1 MLHRIALIIAF
12 LAAPIFAESQSTT
25 GNYRFTVI
33 TPNLIRI
40 EHSPAKKFLDEPTYF
55 AVDRKARFDAKIVR
69 EPQSVVIDT
78 GVIQLECKDI
88 GGPPMPLSESLRATI
103 RHNGKKCEWTPGQK
117 QTANLGGTIQTLDQV
132 TGPVPLGEGVL
143 SRDGWYL
150 LDDTDRHVL
159 KNNWIA
165 PREKEEGAFDWYLF
179 GYGRDYKAAL
189 KSLTAIS
196 GPVPMPRKYALGA
209 WYSRYWPYTSAD
221 YRQIVKEYHDN
232 GFPLDVIVLDMDW
245 HITDVPKEQ
254 GGGWTGFSW
263 DRKLLPDAEELLKWF
278 KEQNLA
284 VTLNLHPM
292 EGIRKHDTAFEPFM
306 KELGLDPAK
315 DAPPKFDIGDR
326 KYVEA
331 FFKHGHNPLEDAGVD
346 FWWMDWQQDGDMPF
360 VPSVPG
366 LRHMPWLNQLY
377 FQQSQRKGL
386 RGMSFSRWGG
396 WGDHRHPIHF
406 SGDAGTNWES
416 LAFQIPFTSTAG
428 NVGCFFW
435 SHDIGGHMGARN
447 EESYARWCQ
456 FGALSAAL
464 RSHSTRDEK
473 MDRRPWKYEKWATD
487 SMRKSFRLRSELFP
501 YIYSS
506 VAQSCRESI
515 PLIRP
520 MYLEYPEDEEA
531 YRNPQ
536 QYMFGDHL
544 LVAPITMPG
553 VGPRKVAWQVV
564 WFPPGEWF
572 NFFTGEKYTGPSTQ
586 IVAADI
592 DEFPLFA
599 RAGAPIPM
607 QAFKE
612 RMSAQAA
619 DDLVIRLFPGS
630 AGVTKT
636 TLLDDDGVTRTA
648 ENRRETDITYSRD
661 DKGGTSVQVSPTRGD
676 NAQSARTVTLE
687 FAGAFE
693 IKDLVVTHGAQPVKF
708 ESKYQQESL
717 MNRVVVAGVDN
728 KSELVFEFREIESVP
743 DPMGAPA
750 ILASITSSDRRLG
763 SLIETERWDARVS
776 ILGVALITRSD
787 SPTTHGGREWIELI
801 ASKGIAVGPGGTLQL
816 RGAPASADVE
826 VIAGKPI
833 ELAGLV
839 RLLSPAD
846 SISKGNAT
854 IVLSV
859 RVSDFRKEPVELSTS
874 LRELPHA
881 PNNLSATAAAT
892 ASSSEPGYDPKG
904 AIDNAAA
911 GYPLGRQY
919 EWASHGEKAGAK
931 LKLSWKAPVTASQVF
946 LFDRPNKDDQ
956 VKSAVLRF
964 SDGSTA
970 RVGEL
975 QNTGEFPYRVHFPA
989 KTFDWV
995 ELEITEVSATT
1006 RNAGIAEM
1014 AVFQEK

>member
-12 LAAPIFAESQSTT
+12 LAAPIFAESQVVS

-55 AVDRKARFDAKIVR
+55 AVDRKARFDAKILK
-69 EPQSVVIDT
+69 EPQRVVIDT
-78 GVIQLECKDI
+78 GVIELKCEDI
-88 GGPPMPLSESLRATI
+88 GGPPMPLSATI
-103 RHNGKKCEWTPGQK
+103 RHNGKTYDWKPGQK
-117 QTANLGGTIQTLDQV
+117 QTGNLGGTIQTLDQV

-150 LDDTDRHVL
+150 LDDSDRHVL
-159 KNNWIA
+159 KDNWIA

-292 EGIRKHDTAFEPFM
+292 EGIHKHDTAFEPFM

-360 VPSVPG
+360 VPSVAG

-386 RGMSFSRWGG
+386 RGLSFSRWGG

-506 VAQSCRESI
+506 VAQSCKESI

-612 RMSAQAA
+612 RMTSTSL
-619 DDLVIRLFPGS
+619 DPLVIRCFLGS
-630 AGVTKT
+630 RHSWDAFA
-636 TLLDDDGVTRTA
+636 LYEDDGL
-648 ENRRETDITYSRD
+648 SSD
-661 DKGGTSVQVSPTRGD
+661 DKAAMTRISTRYDLTEYGLTVAPPRGVF
-676 NAQSARTVTLE
+676 NGQAQRR
-687 FAGAFE
+687 
-693 IKDLVVTHGAQPVKF
+693 KLVIELKQTDHPD
-708 ESKYQQESL
+708 
-717 MNRVVVAGVDN
+717 RV
-728 KSELVFEFREIESVP
+728 
-743 DPMGAPA
+743 
-750 ILASITSSDRRLG
+750 G
-763 SLIETERWDARVS
+763 SNHRVS
-776 ILGVALITRSD
+776 HDFQDVDSSNRIEVPAYSIRDSFDMHMTVRPERAADTSRLHSLRRARDAGFADHDSRTLIASPFHFLAGVALVQRTD
-787 SPTTHGGREWIELI
+787 SPSGFGGSRWLEVVAPGKSVQED
-801 ASKGIAVGPGGTLQL
+801 AVVQL
-816 RGAPASADVE
+816 DGDLEVPIRIRAD
-826 VIAGKPI
+826 G
-833 ELAGLV
+833 
-839 RLLSPAD
+839 R
-846 SISKGNAT
+846 
-854 IVLSV
+854 
-859 RVSDFRKEPVELSTS
+859 VELDGF
-874 LRELPHA
+874 LQFLPA
-881 PNNLSATAAAT
+881 TESIWRPGLSFKIVCT
-892 ASSSEPGYDPKG
+892 
-904 AIDNAAA
+904 IDNT
-911 GYPLGRQY
+911 
-919 EWASHGEKAGAK
+919 K
-931 LKLSWKAPVTASQVF
+931 
-946 LFDRPNKDDQ
+946 
-956 VKSAVLRF
+956 
-964 SDGSTA
+964 
-970 RVGEL
+970 VGEL
-975 QNTGEFPYRVHFPA
+975 ENTGAEPTTIWFPA

-995 ELEITEVSATT
+995 ELEITEVSPTT

-1014 AVFQEK
+1014 AVFREK